1 MPLDIFVP
9 YWGDPALLRETV
21 ASVLAQRNGD
31 WLLTVVDDA
40 YPDESVPAWFA
51 TLDDPRI
58 TYVRKERNEGITA
71 NYRTCVSMATQDAV
85 VILGCD
91 DVLLPD
97 FVDVVLAARARFPQ
111 AAVVQPGVEVIDEH
125 GRVVRPLADRV
136 KQDVV
141 RPRARAARLLGGE
154 ALAANLMHGDWL
166 YWPSL
171 VFRRDVLV
179 RTPFQDDLPLIQ
191 DLALVMDMVL
201 AGEQLVL
208 EPTVCFRY
216 RRHSASAS
224 SASLIDGRRFA
235 GERTYF
241 AHVAQRCEAQGWHRA
256 ARAARLAAT
265 SRLHA
270 LTLLPRAART
280 GRGAV
285 RTMLRHAFG
294 PMRP

>member
-31 WLLTVVDDA
+31 WLLTGVDEA

>member
-51 TLDDPRI
+51 TIDDPRV

-97 FVDVVLAARARFPQ
+97 FVDVVLAARTRFPQ

-141 RPRARAARLLGGE
+141 RPRARTARVLGGE

-179 RTPFQDDLPLIQ
+179 RTPFLDDLPLIQ

-201 AGEQLVL
+201 DGEQLVL

-241 AHVAQRCEAQGWHRA
+241 AHVAQRCDAQGWHRA

-280 GRGAV
+280 GGGAV